1 MYKVFYIV
9 ALFMIS
15 LFAQT
20 NPLHVKVDIYS
31 NASFITKSFQIK
43 SQGVISLKLPAQT
56 NLENISIKTKNCNTS
71 NLSLSNPK
79 KFKNQEIEKLTIK
92 IEDLN
97 NQITS
102 LKEKN
107 NLLKTL
113 SLKDKKGK
121 EISTTLDYFSK
132 NFMQDIRSISDLKIK
147 LRAANE
153 RLKMLQ
159 NQKASQYKNLH
170 ISFTCRDKGIM
181 KVTYPEYNFRIRHFY
196 DIKANSNT
204 LQVQFIKKIKIIQ
217 KTGEDFENLDIYAHS
232 NAYNQSVA
240 PMPFYPKY
248 LNFYPKKRVLMS
260 KSMPVAMENTAINA
274 KSIYRENLTTSS
286 FVALLVKIKNNQEK
300 IVELDKQI
308 KNIKFQND
316 IDGYGTSRAYL
327 KAKFKS
333 DRYYQSAQAYIY
345 LDNNQVGTRRLPN
358 IKKDAK
364 VSLYF
369 GKNQNIKIKKT
380 LQRRFSES
388 EFFGSKQINT
398 QVWQYKISNVGK
410 TMQKINLIERLP
422 ISQNEDIKVE
432 PLFDTKKAKID
443 KKGKTIWSFNLAPSE
458 IKTIKF
464 GYKTTKPKK

>member
-1 MYKVFYIV
+1 MYKIFY
-9 ALFMIS
+9 LFMALLAS

-43 SQGVISLKLPAQT
+43 NQGNITLKLPAQT
-56 NLENISIKTKNCNTS
+56 KLENISIKTKNCDTS

-79 KFKNQEIEKLTIK
+79 KSKNKEIKKLVMK

-97 NQITS
+97 NKIVS
-102 LKEKN
+102 LREKN

-113 SLKDKKGK
+113 SLKNKKGK
-121 EISTTLDYFSK
+121 EISTTLEYFSK
-132 NFMQDIRSISDLKIK
+132 NFMQDIQNISDLKVK
-147 LRAANE
+147 LQAANE
-153 RLKMLQ
+153 RLKILQ
-159 NQKASQYKNLH
+159 NQKASKYKNLN
-170 ISFTCRDKGIM
+170 ISFTCRDNDIIKI
-181 KVTYPEYNFRIRHFY
+181 TYPEYNFKIRHFY
-196 DIKANSNT
+196 DIKANSDT
-204 LQVQFIKKIKIIQ
+204 KKIQFIKKIKIIQ

-240 PMPFYPKY
+240 PMPFYPRKS
-248 LNFYPKKRVLMS
+248 LMMA
-260 KSMPVAMENTAINA
+260 KSMPVAMDKAGINA

-286 FVALLVKIKNNQEK
+286 FVALHVEIKNNQEK
-300 IVELDKQI
+300 VIELDKRT
-308 KNIKFQND
+308 KNIKFEND

-333 DRYYQSAQAYIY
+333 DKYYQSAQAYIY

-358 IKKDAK
+358 IKKGAS

-369 GKNQNIKIKKT
+369 GENQNIKIKKT
-380 LQRRFSES
+380 LLKRFNES

-398 QVWQYKISNVGK
+398 QVWQYKITNVGK
-410 TMQKINLIERLP
+410 TIQKINLIERLP

-443 KKGKTIWSFNLAPSE
+443 KKGKTVWSFNLDTGKT
-458 IKTIKF
+458 KTIKF
-464 GYKTTKPKK
+464 GYKTIKPKK